1 MRTVLGL
8 TGYYR
13 CFIRNYGTIVE
24 PLMKLLRKGGFKWG
38 AEAETG
44 FGDLKRSLTLASVLQ
59 LPNFDIYFIVECD
72 ASSTG
77 FGTVLHQGS
86 GPMAFYSKKIVSRQA
101 KLVAYERELI
111 GLVSVIHHLRP
122 YLWGSPF
129 VVLTY
134 H

>member
-1 MRTVLGL
+1 VGSRS
-8 TGYYR
+8 R
-13 CFIRNYGTIVE
+13 DSIRR
-24 PLMKLLRKGGFKWG
+24 PQ
-38 AEAETG
+38 
-44 FGDLKRSLTLASVLQ
+44 KRSLTPASVLQ

-86 GPMAFYSKKIVSRQA
+86 GPMAFYSKKIASRQA

-111 GLVSVIHHLRP
+111 GLVSVIRHLR
-122 YLWGSPF
+122 LRGSPF